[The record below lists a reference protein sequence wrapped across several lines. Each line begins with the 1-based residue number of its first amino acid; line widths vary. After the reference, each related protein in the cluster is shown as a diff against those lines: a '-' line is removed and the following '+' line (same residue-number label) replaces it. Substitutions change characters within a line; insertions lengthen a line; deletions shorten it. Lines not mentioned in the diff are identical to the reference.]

1 MSSGQNLHKYAE
13 EMHTQHHYHRTV
25 PTNSISDVRFFRASN
40 GATLS
45 VRQRVTAGLVTSVTL
60 EQLHG
65 KKSVGGNTY

>member
-1 MSSGQNLHKYAE
+1 MF
-13 EMHTQHHYHRTV
+13 V
-25 PTNSISDVRFFRASN
+25 FFRASN